1 MPKRLALALAL
12 TATLAVVAACGSG
25 ASSPSTSAPAVT
37 PSPVASPSVAPSP
50 SPSSAPSASAAA
62 IASGDPFADQPYT
75 IELPAGWQAFD
86 VSSLDKTA
94 LDAYTKANPG
104 FAGAI
109 QTFSALPNARM
120 AINPLLG
127 NAAILIALPSQGM
140 SLDALGKSFDAQFQ
154 AVPNVTNKPVAKP
167 VTLPA
172 GNALH
177 WPISLSVNNTAGEK
191 TKIEES
197 IYLLVDP
204 KTALMTV
211 FVGPGDG
218 GVADEQTIMESIAF
232 K

>member
-1 MPKRLALALAL
+1 MPQRLVLAL
-12 TATLAVVAACGSG
+12 TAALLFVVSACGSG
-25 ASSPSTSAPAVT
+25 ASSPSAPAATQT
-37 PSPVASPSVAPSP
+37 PAATPTAAPTSTPAPS
-50 SPSSAPSASAAA
+50 PSASAAA

-104 FAGAI
+104 FAGAM
-109 QTFSALPNARM
+109 QTFSSLPNARM

-140 SLDALGKSFDAQFQ
+140 SLDVIGKSFDAQFQ
-154 AVPNVTNKPVAKP
+154 AVPNVTNKPTSKP

-172 GNALH
+172 GSALH
-177 WPISLSVNNTAGEK
+177 WPISLSVNNTSGQK
-191 TKIEES
+191 TKLEES
-197 IYLLVDP
+197 IYLLVDD

-218 GVADEQTIMESIAF
+218 GVQDEQKIMESIAF
-232 K
+232 KS